1 MTKFGV
7 VLLNMGGPETLDDV
21 RPFLFNLFSDREI
34 IKLGPWFMQKPLAW
48 YISKKR
54 APKSMKLYSQI
65 GGGSP
70 LTRIT
75 QAQARALED
84 ELSEYGEYC
93 VVTAMRYWEPTADI
107 AVKQLEEQGVDRV
120 IAIPLYPHF
129 SRATSGSS
137 LTDFKKKLAASKLAS
152 TNLKIEEISSW
163 PLQEQYIDCLVE
175 NIREGISQFNGL
187 PVQLVFSAHSL
198 PVSFID
204 EGDPYVDQIQQTI
217 SKIESITNIESKL
230 CYQSKSGPVEWLA
243 PSTSDT
249 IKDLAAKGCKNL
261 LVVPISFVSDHV
273 ETLYEIDIMFKEEAK
288 ELGMRLE
295 MTKGLNTQ
303 PKFIECLRNL
313 VLSATE

>member
-34 IKLGPWFMQKPLAW
+34 IKLGPPFMQKTLAW

-54 APKSMKLYSQI
+54 APKSRALYSQI
-65 GGGSP
+65 GGSSP

-75 QAQARALED
+75 QEQARALEQSL
-84 ELSEYGEYC
+84 LSDGKYC
-93 VVTAMRYWEPTADI
+93 VVTAMRYWLPTAEM
-107 AVKQLEEQGVDRV
+107 AVKQLEEQGVDRI

-137 LTDFKKKLAASKLAS
+137 LTDFKRSLSTSKLSS
-152 TNLKIEEISSW
+152 TIKQVDEVASW
-163 PLQEQYIDCLVE
+163 PAQEQYIDCLVD
-175 NIREGISQFNGL
+175 NIREGISRFNGQR
-187 PVQLVFSAHSL
+187 VQLLFSAHSL
-198 PVSFID
+198 PVSFIN
-204 EGDPYVDQIQQTI
+204 EGDPYVDHIKQTI
-217 SKIESITNIESKL
+217 SRIESITNIESKL
-230 CYQSKSGPVEWLA
+230 SYQSRSGPVEWLA

-249 IKDLAAKGCKNL
+249 IKQIAAEGCLNL

-288 ELGMRLE
+288 KLGMRLE

-313 VLSATE
+313 VLSVTE

>member
-1 MTKFGV
+1 MTKFGI
-7 VLLNMGGPETLDDV
+7 VLLNMGGPETLEDV

-34 IKLGPWFMQKPLAW
+34 IKLGPAFMQKPLAW

-54 APKSMKLYSQI
+54 APKSRVLYSKI

-70 LTRIT
+70 LNRIT
-75 QAQARALED
+75 EAQAKALEHALLPD
-84 ELSEYGEYC
+84 GKYY
-93 VVTAMRYWEPTADI
+93 VVKAMRYWTPTAEI
-107 AVKQLEEQGVDRV
+107 AIKQLEEQKVDRI

-129 SRATSGSS
+129 SKATSGSS
-137 LTDFKKKLAASKLAS
+137 LTDFKKKFSASKLAS
-152 TNLKIEEISSW
+152 TIKQVEEIPSW
-163 PLQEQYIDCLVE
+163 PVQVQYIDCLVE
-175 NIREGISQFNGL
+175 NIREGISRFNEHR
-187 PVQLVFSAHSL
+187 VQLLFSAHSL

-204 EGDPYVDQIQQTI
+204 DGDPYIDHIKQTI
-217 SKIESITNIESKL
+217 RKIESIINIESKL

-243 PSTSDT
+243 PSTLDT
-249 IKDLAAKGCKNL
+249 IRDLASQGCKNL

-313 VLSATE
+313 VLSATK